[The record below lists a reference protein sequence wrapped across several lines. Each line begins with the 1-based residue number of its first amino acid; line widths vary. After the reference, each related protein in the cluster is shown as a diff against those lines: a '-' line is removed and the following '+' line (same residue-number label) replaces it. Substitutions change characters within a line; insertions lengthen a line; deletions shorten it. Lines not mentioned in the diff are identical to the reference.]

1 MTRGER
7 RRGGN
12 NEEGKVKEEG
22 EESESVEN
30 ELLQGQKDGRMIQ
43 YEERVEGRKAGWGS
57 SFGTEWGE
65 FCRLAAGREDGG
77 KDGGMQSFVE
87 YTPSQVDW

>member
-12 NEEGKVKEEG
+12 NEEGKVKEE
-22 EESESVEN
+22 EEEGESVEN

-43 YEERVEGRKAGWGS
+43 YEERVEGRKAG
-57 SFGTEWGE
+57 
-65 FCRLAAGREDGG
+65 
-77 KDGGMQSFVE
+77 
-87 YTPSQVDW
+87 

>member
-12 NEEGKVKEEG
+12 NEEGKVKEG

-43 YEERVEGRKAGWGS
+43 YEERVEGRKAG
-57 SFGTEWGE
+57 
-65 FCRLAAGREDGG
+65 
-77 KDGGMQSFVE
+77 
-87 YTPSQVDW
+87 